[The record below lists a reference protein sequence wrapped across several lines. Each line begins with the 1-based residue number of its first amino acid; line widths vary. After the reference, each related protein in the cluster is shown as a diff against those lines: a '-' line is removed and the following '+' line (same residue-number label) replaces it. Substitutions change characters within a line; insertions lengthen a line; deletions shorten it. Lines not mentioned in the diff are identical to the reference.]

1 LLDDPAAELD
11 RNSLRRLMECVAGL
25 GCQVIAT
32 SLEQEEL
39 PFPTAP
45 RVFHVE
51 QGRLRGVESGV

>member
-1 LLDDPAAELD
+1 
-11 RNSLRRLMECVAGL
+11 
-25 GCQVIAT
+25 VIAT

-51 QGRLRGVESGV
+51 QGRLREVETGA